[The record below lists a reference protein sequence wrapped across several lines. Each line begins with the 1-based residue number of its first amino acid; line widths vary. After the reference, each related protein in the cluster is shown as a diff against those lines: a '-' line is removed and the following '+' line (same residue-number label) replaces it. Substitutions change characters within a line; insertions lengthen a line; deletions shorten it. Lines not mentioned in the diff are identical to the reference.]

1 MLARIGRLINEEID
15 KLTQLEERTLSSDL
29 SLGYALKTY
38 TGNITAFTTDFML
51 ILVCMLCVTS
61 LAELLTMFVGEEN
74 IKTHYK
80 RQLVR
85 LVLSGYLALR
95 RLVVQ
100 RTKLIDDAEE
110 KLQLLLEELT
120 TGAQKPSISAA
131 HILGF
136 LKI

>member
-1 MLARIGRLINEEID
+1 
-15 KLTQLEERTLSSDL
+15 
-29 SLGYALKTY
+29 
-38 TGNITAFTTDFML
+38 
-51 ILVCMLCVTS
+51 
-61 LAELLTMFVGEEN
+61 MFVGEEN

-120 TGAQKPSISAA
+120 TGAQKPSIFTA

-136 LKI
+136 LTFYW